1 MSFQTRQAFVIFRT
15 QTKIFLMKSE
25 IFLILHNSTTEK
37 FNAQK
42 GSKDIVKTVHVTS
55 MIQP

>member
-25 IFLILHNSTTEK
+25 IFLILHSSTTEK
-37 FNAQK
+37 FKAQE

-55 MIQP
+55 VVQP